1 MRTTKTM
8 TISLPPEF
16 IRQFEA
22 VRKAESRTSSELV
35 REALRQYFEN
45 RYPLVQPTKA
55 EIKAIKQGRDA
66 YNRGDFQSLN
76 DFLNDVDSK
85 YNKQGKKG
93 PATNSRK
100 RPKAH

>member
-35 REALRQYFEN
+35 RKALRQYFEN
-45 RYPLVQPTKA
+45 RFPTVEPTKD
-55 EIKAIKQGRDA
+55 EIRAIKQGRA
-66 YNRGDFQSLN
+66 AIRRGEFITLKDYLHELESDNLGA
-76 DFLNDVDSK
+76 
-85 YNKQGKKG
+85 GKKR
-93 PATNSRK
+93 PAKNSRK
-100 RPKAH
+100 GPK